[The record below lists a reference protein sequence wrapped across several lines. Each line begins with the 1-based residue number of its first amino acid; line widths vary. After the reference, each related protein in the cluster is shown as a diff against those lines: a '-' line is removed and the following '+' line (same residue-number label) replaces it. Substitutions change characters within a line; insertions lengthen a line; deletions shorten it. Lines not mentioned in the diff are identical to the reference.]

1 MINPAHEKRTP
12 VDWLIISAVVV
23 LMCIGA
29 AFIYSAIGAHESR
42 DPGDWYREE
51 WFKQLVWYGVGTAG
65 AVVFCLFSY
74 HTWSRY
80 AIVFYWLTIL
90 ALVALF
96 IPGVG
101 KNIMGATRWIDLKVF
116 QLQPSEFAKL
126 ALILAGAHFLSRP
139 PDELRMRKVFFQSLG
154 MIFLPFVLILKQP
167 DLGSA
172 LILLPT
178 GFIMMYVAG
187 TPLRYLQKFIGGMA
201 LLVTLLLVDILF
213 APPNWQIKLEEY
225 QRHRLLV
232 YFGRDFAPKN
242 ATPEQKLRA
251 RELQRSKSFNI
262 EQALITVGS
271 GGLVGKGWQNGTQ
284 TALGFLPRPVAHN
297 DFIFS
302 VIAEEKGFLGSMVVL
317 LLYAAVLFSGIRIA
331 SEARDR
337 LGRIMAAG
345 VVAMLFSH
353 VFINIGMNIRI
364 MPVTGVPLPL
374 LSYGGSS
381 VICSLIA
388 LGILQN
394 VHIYRKAY

>member
-1 MINPAHEKRTP
+1 MIKAEEKRTS
-12 VDWLIISAVVV
+12 VDWLMISAVFV

-29 AFIYSAIGAHESR
+29 AFIYSAIGANENR
-42 DPGDWYREE
+42 DGTAFYRLE
-51 WFKQLVWYGVGTAG
+51 WFKQIIWYLVGAAG
-65 AVVFCLFSY
+65 AAVFCLVSY
-74 HTWSRY
+74 HTWARFS
-80 AIVFYWLTIL
+80 IVFYWLVIL
-90 ALVALF
+90 LLVALF

-101 KNIMGATRWIDLKVF
+101 KTIYGATRWIDLKVF

-139 PDELRMRKVFFQSLG
+139 PDELRMRKVFLQSLG
-154 MIFLPFVLILKQP
+154 MIFLPFVLILKEP

-172 LILLPT
+172 LILLPI

-187 TPLRYLQKFIGGMA
+187 TPLKYLQKFIGGMG
-201 LLVTLLLVDILF
+201 LLVVLLLVDILF
-213 APPNWQIKLEEY
+213 APPKWQIKLEEY

-232 YFGRDFAPKN
+232 FFGKDFAPKD
-242 ATPEQKLRA
+242 ATPAQKLRA
-251 RELQRSKSFNI
+251 RELQRSKSYNI

-297 DFIFS
+297 DFLFS
-302 VIAEEKGFLGSMVVL
+302 VIAEEKGFLGSLVVL
-317 LLYAAVLFSGIRIA
+317 LLYAAILFSGIRIA

-345 VVAMLFSH
+345 VIALLFSH

-381 VICSLIA
+381 VICSLVA